1 MAKKKG
7 KKSGKKGKKSGKKS
21 ASAKAQEP
29 LVLPGGGDPSQMTNE
44 QLIAA
49 MQQMTADTKV
59 ERQDRNFFQMER
71 DKIATFWEITKKQL
85 QHVNDELRNKDR
97 EIEETEERHQVEI
110 KVYKQK
116 VKHLLYEHQN
126 NITSLKA
133 DGITT
138 LKLEQ
143 QEHMS
148 QEEKLRLQKRE
159 LAVTLKE
166 AELSHDDIIRN
177 LKLSHDEEISHLRQ
191 EFERQVKEIQQKYDK
206 KTRVFNEELELR
218 RKNEVHEIEERKNC
232 QINTLM
238 KNHEKA
244 FDDIKNY
251 YNDITLNN
259 LALINSLKEQVEEM
273 KKKED
278 RNEKQMADIMTE
290 NKRLTEPLN
299 KALAEV
305 DECRR
310 QLANY
315 EKDKA
320 SLANCKSR
328 LRVQEEQLSTLT
340 WDHEVVQQ
348 RFAQVEKERD
358 ELYDKFV
365 KTIYDVQQKSGFQ
378 HLLLQKKVGALTEK
392 MEKKDVKLN
401 ELTEMI
407 SQSKMDPDS
416 LSKTTRKLEEVLST
430 KNTAIKDLQ
439 YELARVCK
447 AHNDVIKV
455 YGQKLIDHGVPAV
468 DLGFKP
474 LTMGFKQGKPGQGPA
489 GLVSN
494 FTY

>member
-1 MAKKKG
+1 MAKKKGG
-7 KKSGKKGKKSGKKS
+7 KKSGKKGKKSGTKS
-21 ASAKAQEP
+21 SSAKEP
-29 LVLPGGGDPSQMTNE
+29 LELPGGGDPSQMTPE
-44 QLIAA
+44 ELLGA
-49 MQQMTADTKV
+49 MQRMADDMKM
-59 ERQDRNFFQMER
+59 EKQDRNFFQMER

-85 QHVNDELRNKDR
+85 QHVNYELRNKDR
-97 EIEETEERHQVEI
+97 EIEEAEERHQVEI

-126 NITSLKA
+126 NINKLKT
-133 DGITT
+133 DGIKT

-143 QEHMS
+143 QGHIED
-148 QEEKLRLQKRE
+148 EGKLRMQKRE

-166 AELSHDDIIRN
+166 SELSHDDIIRN
-177 LKLSHDEEISHLRQ
+177 LKISHDQEISQLRQ
-191 EFERQVKEIQQKYDK
+191 EFEREVKEIQQKYER

-218 RKNEVHEIEERKNC
+218 RKNEVHETEERKNC

-278 RNEKQMADIMTE
+278 RNEKQMTDIMAE

-305 DECRR
+305 EECRR
-310 QLANY
+310 HLSNY
-315 EKDKA
+315 EKDKV
-320 SLANCKSR
+320 SLSNCKSR
-328 LRVQEEQLSTLT
+328 LKVQGEQLNALT
-340 WDHEVVQQ
+340 WEHEVVQQ

-358 ELYDKFV
+358 DLYDKFV

-378 HLLLQKKVGALTEK
+378 HLLLQKKVGALQDK
-392 MEKKDVKLN
+392 MEKKDVRLN
-401 ELTEMI
+401 ELTEVL
-407 SQSKMDPDS
+407 SQSRMDPYALAS
-416 LSKTTRKLEEVLST
+416 TTRKLDEVLT
-430 KNTAIKDLQ
+430 GKNSAIKDLQ

-455 YGQKLIDHGVPAV
+455 YESKLNDHGIPAV

-474 LTMGFKQGKPGQGPA
+474 LAMGFKQAPPGQGPA

-494 FTY
+494 FSY